1 MADEPKV
8 IIEPSKAVQE
18 VAKTTGKAIDLV
30 RDFGGFIAKHIDGPM
45 EQGIGIVKDKLRY
58 MRFERQIRYMERVNQ
73 LMISLGEDAPTKA
86 IPLKLA
92 VPLFQAASLEDDDYL
107 QDMWAKLLVNASISE
122 RGMELRR
129 AHIDILEKLSHLEV
143 LILEKIYSLPADR
156 LRGSAVVTGHLPDA
170 AFFEEENQENLVEPN
185 EEVMMAL
192 ANLARLGCITLPTT
206 WGGDEIFTSVHP
218 TVMGESLVKACQL
231 DEDENQSG

>member
-1 MADEPKV
+1 MIDESKV

-18 VAKTTGKAIDLV
+18 VAKTAGKATDLV
-30 RDFGGFIAKHIDGPM
+30 SDFGEFIAKHIDGPVK
-45 EQGIGIVKDKLRY
+45 QGIGIFEDKLRY
-58 MRFERQIRYMERVNQ
+58 MRFERQVRYMEQVNQ
-73 LMISLGEDAPTKA
+73 LMASLGQDTPTKA

-107 QDMWAKLLVNASISE
+107 QDMWAKLLVNASISG

-129 AHIDILEKLSHLEV
+129 AYIDILERLSHLEA

-156 LRGSAVVTGHLPDA
+156 LRGSAVVTGHLPDI
-170 AFFEEENQENLVEPN
+170 AFFEKENQENLVEPN
-185 EEVMMAL
+185 EEIMMAL

-206 WGGDEIFTSVHP
+206 WDGGEIFTSVHP
-218 TVMGESLVKACQL
+218 TVMGESLVRACQL
-231 DEDENQSG
+231 DEDESQSG